1 MNTKV
6 NQSQSLRNIFGKF
19 ATGVSVVSF
28 FDKNQNPLGITV
40 NSFNCGRE

>member
-6 NQSQSLRNIFGKF
+6 NQSQSLRNVFGKF

-28 FDKNQNPLGITV
+28 FDKNKNLPRKGMKDQI
-40 NSFNCGRE
+40 